1 MKTVLIAASAL
12 TLAACSSNPKLE
24 GFDKVEYIQRQEVI
38 HASKECVNA
47 RMKPNIQYAKDTVI
61 FRQIQNVDKHETYS
75 WVSLSLRFG
84 YGVEGRGIIYS
95 RR

>member
-38 HASKECVNA
+38 QANKECVNA
-47 RMKPNIQYAKDTVI
+47 RMRPNVQYVRQKTEHGVI
-61 FRQIQNVDKHETYS
+61 MLPALVTCEPAYNVK
-75 WVSLSLRFG
+75 
-84 YGVEGRGIIYS
+84 
-95 RR
+95 